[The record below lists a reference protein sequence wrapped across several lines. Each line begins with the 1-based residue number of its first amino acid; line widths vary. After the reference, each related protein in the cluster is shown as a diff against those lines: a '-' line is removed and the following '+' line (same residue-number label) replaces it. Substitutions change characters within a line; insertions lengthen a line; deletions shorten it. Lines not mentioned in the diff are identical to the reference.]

1 MSQDLLVDLLAPPCG
16 AILFLFLGWTS
27 SRAIAGGQPLSS
39 HTKRVLGHGA
49 LFILGALYAISLGSA
64 LRWPLSAP
72 VIIASAWATALLLV
86 ALWHRRLPQASR
98 KISNPVV
105 RRAHLRQGFAV
116 VALLISLV
124 MATIEWDFVGKH
136 QGHLLGALLWSAGV
150 VGSIL
155 LAQGNR
161 RATVIVTM
169 RAYLVLVVIGAMAGE
184 KAAGLIFAAFAVAIY
199 VAVEK
204 LWKKPQPPVLELEAL
219 SRDPE
224 ARGNGSHVETKRH

>member
-1 MSQDLLVDLLAPPCG
+1 MFAYGVV
-16 AILFLFLGWTS
+16 W
-27 SRAIAGGQPLSS
+27 
-39 HTKRVLGHGA
+39 VLGGGY
-49 LFILGALYAISLGSA
+49 LILGAIALYSPPFYLLIA
-64 LRWPLSAP
+64 LFFAWGALVSF
-72 VIIASAWATALLLV
+72 IAWRR
-86 ALWHRRLPQASR
+86 HRRSR
-98 KISNPVV
+98 PAPETASNPAE

-124 MATIEWDFVGKH
+124 IATMEWDFVGEH